1 MRRMN
6 LVVLALISAFTLAP
20 AEMEAQNC
28 WVRGDNPADRPSPLD
43 SAVVTMGDDV
53 VKVCFGAPSARE
65 RTMVGDGGAHP
76 FGQPWRTGANEA
88 TAIHLPFAA
97 TVAGVDIPAGSYSI
111 YTVPGA
117 DSWGIHINSGAERW
131 GTPINAGV
139 TATDVGSGM
148 APAFANE
155 HVETLDMTF
164 ENASADAATLVL
176 RWESYRVE
184 IPLARSN

>member
-1 MRRMN
+1 MRRTTLLAAA
-6 LVVLALISAFTLAP
+6 LVSAAALTP
-20 AEMEAQNC
+20 ANVEAQNC
-28 WVRGDNPADRPSPLD
+28 WTNGDIAGRPSPLD
-43 SAVVTMGDDV
+43 SAMATMGDDV
-53 VKVCFGAPSARE
+53 VKVCYGAPSARG
-65 RTMVGDGGAHP
+65 RTMVGEGGAHP

-97 TVAGVDIPAGSYSI
+97 TVAGVEVEAGSYSI

-117 DSWGIHINSGAERW
+117 DSWGIHVNSVADRW
-131 GTPINAGV
+131 GTQANA
-139 TATDVGSGM
+139 ADDVGTGT

-155 HVETLDMTF
+155 HVETMNMTF

-184 IPLARSN
+184 IPVTRRN

>member
-6 LVVLALISAFTLAP
+6 LAALALASAFTLAP
-20 AEMEAQNC
+20 AGLEAQNC
-28 WVRGDNPADRPSPLD
+28 WTSGDTAGRPSPLD
-43 SAVVTMGDDV
+43 SAVVAMGDDV
-53 VKVCFGAPSARE
+53 VKVCYGAPSAKG
-65 RTMVGDGGAHP
+65 RTMVGDGGVHP

-97 TVAGVDIPAGSYSI
+97 TVAGVAVPAGSYSI

-117 DSWGIHINSGAERW
+117 DSWGIHVNSVADRG
-131 GTPINAGV
+131 GTQMNA
-139 TATDVGSGM
+139 ANDVGTGT

-155 HVETLDMTF
+155 HVETLAMTF

-184 IPLARSN
+184 IPLARRS